1 MKLASY
7 QDGSRDGQLVVV
19 SRDLGSAHYA
29 TGIATRLQQVL
40 DDWNFLSPQL
50 DELYASLNHGKPR
63 HAFAFDPRLCAAP
76 LPRAYQRFSSRVGP
90 TGVAMQQAASDD
102 LLGPHDPIAL
112 PDAATG
118 LGLRSE
124 PGLAVVTG
132 DLGADRTPDAALE
145 SVRLLMLV
153 NDLRRD
159 ATEGDDAERWPT
171 CLAAAFGPVAV
182 TPDELG
188 DAWVDGQVHL
198 SLDAT
203 RNGQAMG
210 RFAAAADPHHGF
222 GALVAHATRARRL
235 RAGSIV
241 GIRIGGL
248 DASGPALQAGDTLRF
263 DVRGRG
269 DHSVFGSIEQTAE
282 LCAAPAACLMSRH
295 T

>member
-1 MKLASY
+1 
-7 QDGSRDGQLVVV
+7 
-19 SRDLGSAHYA
+19 
-29 TGIATRLQQVL
+29 
-40 DDWNFLSPQL
+40 
-50 DELYASLNHGKPR
+50 
-63 HAFAFDPRLCAAP
+63 
-76 LPRAYQRFSSRVGP
+76 
-90 TGVAMQQAASDD
+90 
-102 LLGPHDPIAL
+102 
-112 PDAATG
+112 PDAAAG
-118 LGLRSE
+118 LVLRSE
-124 PGLAVVTG
+124 QGLAAVIG

-171 CLAAAFGPVAV
+171 CLTAAFGPVAV

-210 RFAAAADPHHGF
+210 RFDAAGPHHGF
-222 GALVAHATRARRL
+222 GARVAHATRARRL
-235 RAGSIV
+235 RAGSII

-263 DVRGRG
+263 DVRGRD
-269 DHSVFGSIEQTAE
+269 DHSVFGTIEQTAE
-282 LCAAPAACLMSRH
+282 LRAAPRPA
-295 T
+295 